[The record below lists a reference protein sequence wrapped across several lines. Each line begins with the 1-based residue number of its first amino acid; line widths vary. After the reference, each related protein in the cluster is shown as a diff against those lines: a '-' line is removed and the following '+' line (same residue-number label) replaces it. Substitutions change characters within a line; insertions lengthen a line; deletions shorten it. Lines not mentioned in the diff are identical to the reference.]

1 MLPAVSFAVR
11 HGASP
16 AEALRAVTLTPAEIL
31 GVADR
36 MGSLEKGKDAN
47 LVVLSGEPHDVTTRV
62 EKVMIDGRWVFGE
75 KADK

>member
-1 MLPAVSFAVR
+1 MR
-11 HGASP
+11 HGATP

-62 EKVMIDGRWVFGE
+62 EKVMIDGRWVFGV
-75 KADK
+75 DK

>member
-1 MLPAVSFAVR
+1 VLAAVSFAVR
-11 HGASP
+11 GGASP

-36 MGSLEKGKDAN
+36 MGSLEAGKDAN

-62 EKVMIDGRWVFGE
+62 EKVMIDGRWVYGE